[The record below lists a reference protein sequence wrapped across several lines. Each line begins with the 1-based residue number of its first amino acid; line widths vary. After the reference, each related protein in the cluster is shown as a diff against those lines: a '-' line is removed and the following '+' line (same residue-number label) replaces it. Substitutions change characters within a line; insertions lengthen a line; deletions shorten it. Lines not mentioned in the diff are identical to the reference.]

1 MDCIGCPLAG
11 SKQMMKEFA
20 DYPKYKENYIKA
32 FDRMIGRRRRNGK
45 PNIAENGADLFKL
58 WIGEN
63 PKQCCVEDFIEQG
76 ADQ

>member
-1 MDCIGCPLAG
+1 
-11 SKQMMKEFA
+11 MMKEFA